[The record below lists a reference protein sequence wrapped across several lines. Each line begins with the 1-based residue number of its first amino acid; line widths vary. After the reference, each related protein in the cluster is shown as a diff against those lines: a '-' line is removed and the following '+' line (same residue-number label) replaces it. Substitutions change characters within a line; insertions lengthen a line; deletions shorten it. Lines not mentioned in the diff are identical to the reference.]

1 MRKYID
7 GLSRNKLERLLDQLL
22 EQNDDL
28 ELINYISERIKT
40 IDKLN
45 VDFEHFSSDRIIPHS
60 AEDEEKLDA
69 FMREFHVRDFLF
81 LINSFSSTS
90 SANRRKVFFYDGEF
104 CLPFDFTLKQLDDFF
119 KDDFNKKEYDGVFNT
134 LNFIK
139 NRFYEVGCGSVFEN
153 HEEKK
158 KIYDI
163 VYNAHILSSK
173 ALKPGVKC
181 SDIDKIARDYIES
194 FSYKDYFIHS
204 LGHGVGLDIH
214 EFPTLSTKSEDVL
227 KEGMVVTVEPGLY
240 FKNKF
245 GIRIEDTYIITNN
258 GAESIA
264 KIDKNLIII

>member
-69 FMREFHVRDFLF
+69 FMRKFHVRDFLF

-90 SANRRKVFFYDGEF
+90 SANRRKVFFYNGEF
-104 CLPFDFTLKQLDDFF
+104 CLPYDFTLKQLDDFF

-139 NRFYEVGCGSVFEN
+139 NRFYEVGCGSVFED

-158 KIYDI
+158 KICEFKLGNI
-163 VYNAHILSSK
+163 SK
-173 ALKPGVKC
+173 YL
-181 SDIDKIARDYIES
+181 
-194 FSYKDYFIHS
+194 
-204 LGHGVGLDIH
+204 LDISSGSKLK
-214 EFPTLSTKSEDVL
+214 LSIGNRGLVRSANGTYNHLHPYQMVMIDAFAFSSSLDDLENDKFDGTKRL
-227 KEGMVVTVEPGLY
+227 LFLPRTVKVDE
-240 FKNKF
+240 KK
-245 GIRIEDTYIITNN
+245 
-258 GAESIA
+258 
-264 KIDKNLIII
+264 